1 MPDKCPKL
9 SDQIKRKE
17 IAEIEQTRTS
27 FSPILEPLED
37 TETLP
42 MKEEKMN
49 CEMCGKENGTFAS
62 RLYQYENGETFRAL
76 VCFVCADL
84 HDRLVSK

>member
-1 MPDKCPKL
+1 MSKKL
-9 SDQIKRKE
+9 WNS
-17 IAEIEQTRTS
+17 
-27 FSPILEPLED
+27 ED
-37 TETLP
+37 FLNSRGLVSCGVCLAVYGE
-42 MKEEKMN
+42 ERHNCEKMN

-76 VCFVCADL
+76 VCSVCADL